1 MDDRTYPYSDVEP
14 LDTQPPLLFE
24 DGRVMEARRARAQ
37 QAEAARVAELE
48 QTQALDAGGSPA
60 EADVPL
66 PFATPPGV
74 SLAF

>member
-66 PFATPPGV
+66 PVATPPGV

>member
-1 MDDRTYPYSDVEP
+1 MDDWTYAHADAEVP
-14 LDTQPPLLFE
+14 DTQPTLLFE
-24 DGRVMEARRARAQ
+24 DGPAMEVRLARAQ

-48 QTQALDAGGSPA
+48 QAQAFDAVGSPA

-74 SLAF
+74 ALTF

>member
-1 MDDRTYPYSDVEP
+1 MDDRTHPYQDV
-14 LDTQPPLLFE
+14 DVHDAQPPLPHE
-24 DGRVMEARRARAQ
+24 DGRVMEARRARSQ

-48 QTQALDAGGSPA
+48 QTQAFDAVGSPA

-74 SLAF
+74 ALTF

>member
-1 MDDRTYPYSDVEP
+1 MDDWTYAHADAEVP
-14 LDTQPPLLFE
+14 DTQPPLLHE
-24 DGRVMEARRARAQ
+24 DGRVMETRRARAQ

-48 QTQALDAGGSPA
+48 QTHARDGVGYQA

-74 SLAF
+74 ALTF

>member
-1 MDDRTYPYSDVEP
+1 MDDWTYAHADAEVA
-14 LDTQPPLLFE
+14 DTQPPLLDE

-37 QAEAARVAELE
+37 QAEAARAAELE
-48 QTQALDAGGSPA
+48 QTQALDAVGSPA

-74 SLAF
+74 ALTF